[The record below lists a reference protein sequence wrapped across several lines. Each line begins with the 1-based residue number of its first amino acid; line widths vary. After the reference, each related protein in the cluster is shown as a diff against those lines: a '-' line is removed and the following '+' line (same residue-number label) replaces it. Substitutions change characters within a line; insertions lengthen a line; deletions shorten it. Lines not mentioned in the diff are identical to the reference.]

1 MIKKLMLTSTTI
13 GLITLGTAYAMPI
26 PPQPVPQNTISFS
39 TQDSV
44 YVKSDTAL
52 VEITVNATAMKDSK
66 NAIEKSATDQLN
78 SAVKGVNWK
87 VTDYQQ
93 NQAASGVINITMKLQ
108 ARLTQVQIYE
118 VTDNLKNPS
127 VLNQKLSLK
136 VLSFTPTE
144 KMLKQAKS
152 TLMVTLYQSLQNQ
165 VNDFNQKTHSN
176 YHIQSV
182 NFNDVN
188 AYSPKAR
195 TMMLA
200 QDSESN
206 APQKP
211 LEVSQKVIL
220 NAYVTFAE
228 GKASQHKQRP
238 STQPQLR

>member
-1 MIKKLMLTSTTI
+1 MIKKLIITSTTI
-13 GLITLGTAYAMPI
+13 ALITLGTAYAMPI
-26 PPQPVPQNTISFS
+26 PPQPAPQNTISFS

-52 VEITVNATAMKDSK
+52 VEITVNATATKNSR

-87 VTDYQQ
+87 VTNYQQ
-93 NQAASGVINITMKLQ
+93 NQAASGVTNITLKLQ
-108 ARLTQVQIYE
+108 ARLTQIQINE
-118 VTDNLKNPS
+118 VIDNLKNPS
-127 VLNQKLSLK
+127 VSNQKLSLK
-136 VLSFTPTE
+136 VLSFTPTN
-144 KMLKQAKS
+144 KMLKQAKN
-152 TLMVTLYQSLQNQ
+152 TLMITLYQSLQNQ
-165 VNDFNQKTHSN
+165 VSDFNQKTHSN

-182 NFNDVN
+182 NFNDVH

-200 QDSESN
+200 QDSVSN

-211 LEVSQKVIL
+211 LEVSQKVTL

-228 GKASQHKQRP
+228 GKVSKQKQT
-238 STQPQLR
+238 TQPQLR